1 MTATRIFALLP
12 LVVACGAC
20 GPAYLKYTVRV
31 ETEPSGARIYDPRT
45 DQPIGETPMEFSVE
59 YQKVGLFA
67 EYIRKQN
74 TLLDSFNAQD
84 PKRATEPRKIKLN
97 DGDYVRMLLYKD
109 GYKKVDQQVG
119 WFVTEVDGQTIVKR
133 IFLEPYVEVRN
144 KVDTEDVFR

>member
-1 MTATRIFALLP
+1 MTVSRLAVFAAPLL
-12 LVVACGAC
+12 AAAC
-20 GPAYLKYTVRV
+20 GPASLKYTIRV
-31 ETEPSGARIYDPRT
+31 ESEPAGARIFDPRT
-45 DQPIGETPMEFSVE
+45 DQPVGETPMEFSVE
-59 YQKVGLFA
+59 YQKVGLFG

-74 TLLDSFNAQD
+74 TQLDSFNAQD
-84 PKRATEPRKIKLN
+84 PKRASEPRKIKLN

-109 GYKKVDQQVG
+109 GFKKVDQQVG